1 MDRLHGMKVFEK
13 VADCGSFTA
22 AAEACGMTPQNIAKI
37 IAALE
42 KDIGAQLLNRS
53 TRRQNLTEIG
63 EMYLERARVI
73 LADVE
78 ETDALVSHFTGEV
91 KGTLRVSV
99 ANTFAI
105 YQLSHKLP
113 GWLKENPGIRLDM
126 TVTNREVNLIE
137 EGFDVA
143 VTDEEPPDSSLIRHR
158 ISELPIIL
166 AASPAYIE
174 ANGMPASPEDLS
186 HHTLLVR
193 QDQTSWTF
201 KGPDRSLIT
210 IPTSA
215 KYLANNC
222 QISCE
227 MAIGGLGIT
236 KQPLFRLRPHI
247 ERVELIQVLPDY
259 PIPSK
264 TLSAVYPQRRLM
276 TLKVK
281 KFLDFLDQE
290 FGHGQLM

>member
-174 ANGMPASPEDLS
+174 A
-186 HHTLLVR
+186 
-193 QDQTSWTF
+193 TSVWR
-201 KGPDRSLIT
+201 PR
-210 IPTSA
+210 
-215 KYLANNC
+215 
-222 QISCE
+222 
-227 MAIGGLGIT
+227 T
-236 KQPLFRLRPHI
+236 KR
-247 ERVELIQVLPDY
+247 
-259 PIPSK
+259 
-264 TLSAVYPQRRLM
+264 
-276 TLKVK
+276 
-281 KFLDFLDQE
+281 
-290 FGHGQLM
+290 

>member
-63 EMYLERARVI
+63 EMYLERDRVI

-78 ETDALVSHFTGEV
+78 ESDALVSHFTGEV

-143 VTDEEPPDSSLIRHR
+143 VTDEEPPESSLIRHR
-158 ISELPIIL
+158 ISELPSFSRHPLPISKQTECPLPPKISRIIPC
-166 AASPAYIE
+166 S
-174 ANGMPASPEDLS
+174 S
-186 HHTLLVR
+186 VR
-193 QDQTSWTF
+193 IRHP
-201 KGPDRSLIT
+201 GPSRGLIG
-210 IPTSA
+210 A
-215 KYLANNC
+215 
-222 QISCE
+222 
-227 MAIGGLGIT
+227 
-236 KQPLFRLRPHI
+236 
-247 ERVELIQVLPDY
+247 
-259 PIPSK
+259 
-264 TLSAVYPQRRLM
+264 
-276 TLKVK
+276 
-281 KFLDFLDQE
+281 
-290 FGHGQLM
+290 

>member
-1 MDRLHGMKVFEK
+1 
-13 VADCGSFTA
+13 
-22 AAEACGMTPQNIAKI
+22 
-37 IAALE
+37 
-42 KDIGAQLLNRS
+42 
-53 TRRQNLTEIG
+53 
-63 EMYLERARVI
+63 MYLERARVI

-174 ANGMPASPEDLS
+174 ANGMPASPKIFRTIPCS
-186 HHTLLVR
+186 SVR
-193 QDQTSWTF
+193 IRHPGPSR
-201 KGPDRSLIT
+201 GPDRSLIT

-247 ERVELIQVLPDY
+247 ERGELIQVLPDY

>member
-236 KQPLFRLRPHI
+236 TQKFCNRATKAFVALAHQMPSSFRNSWSRFTDSVLQR
-247 ERVELIQVLPDY
+247 LIPRGVITEVVFTQ
-259 PIPSK
+259 SNHSR
-264 TLSAVYPQRRLM
+264 T
-276 TLKVK
+276 
-281 KFLDFLDQE
+281 
-290 FGHGQLM
+290 